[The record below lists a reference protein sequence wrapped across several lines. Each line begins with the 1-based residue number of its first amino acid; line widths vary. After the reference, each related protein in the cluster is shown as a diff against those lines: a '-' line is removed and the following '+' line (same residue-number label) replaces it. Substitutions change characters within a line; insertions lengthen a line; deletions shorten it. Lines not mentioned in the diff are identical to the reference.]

1 MYRVLYGN
9 DMLHDPREPERILT
23 DVKAELAVNEAGK
36 LTFTVQPNH
45 PLRSNLTPM
54 DKDREVVLESDGIEL
69 FRGRILSMQGGFN
82 GALDVACEGELA
94 YLNDVT
100 VRPYSTTEAGV
111 PSSVDGYFGWLVG
124 EYNRK
129 AENRHRFI
137 VGINQGWELDPS
149 NSISCSNDGMPNV
162 AQEMKGKLLEPY
174 GGYVRIRH
182 EGGERYIDY
191 LASGDKAA
199 TQRIEFGSNL
209 LDFTRDTDYADYYNV
224 IIPRGKAPEQSG
236 GSGSQPEKVGISGE
250 PDRELAG
257 GLFKQGDRIIDN
269 EGVRKHGVIERVA
282 DFEDISEP
290 GKLVEAAARHMRN
303 VQVGDVLE
311 ITAVDLHM
319 VDRSVKPIFIGDF
332 VRVTSKPHG
341 YDEYFICSK
350 MAIDVSNPAN
360 NTFTFGNEYGY
371 MTGQQMA
378 KLSALNASIN
388 KTFEETTKL
397 TEEAKK
403 AAQDAKDAASS
414 AVTEVLD
421 EYTVTNSR
429 TTKPSDGAVWVK
441 EPPVPGTG
449 EFVWRRTVTTYGDGT
464 SVTGQPVLLTGESV
478 AAVEITTT
486 NGAIIR
492 NRKGSTTLQAAVLYG
507 GDRITDKKTLESYFG
522 AGASLQWNEND
533 DGTFVVIGSDDPRLS
548 NDGFSL
554 KVDAAGIVGD
564 ASYMCLLMTTM

>member
-1 MYRVLYGN
+1 MYRILYGN
-9 DMLHDPREPERILT
+9 EVLHDPRDQDRILT
-23 DVKAELAVNEAGK
+23 GAKAELAVNEAGK
-36 LTFTVQPNH
+36 LTFTVQPGH
-45 PLRSNLTPM
+45 PAIELLEPM
-54 DKDREVVLESDGIEL
+54 SKEQEIVLEQDGEAI
-69 FRGRILSMQGGFN
+69 FRGRILAMKEGFYGG
-82 GALDVACEGELA
+82 LDVTCEGELS
-94 YLNDVT
+94 YLNDIT
-100 VRPYSTTEAGV
+100 VREYSTAEKGV
-111 PSSVDGYFGWLVG
+111 PSTIDGFFGWLVG

-129 AENRHRFI
+129 TDGRYRFI
-137 VGINQGWELDPS
+137 VGVNDGWQLDPS
-149 NSISCSNDGMPNV
+149 NSMECSNADMPNV
-162 AQEMKGKLLEPY
+162 AQEMKDKLLSRY
-174 GGYVRIRH
+174 GGYVRVRH
-182 EGGERYIDY
+182 SGDDRYIDY
-191 LASGDKAA
+191 VASGDKAA
-199 TQRIEFGSNL
+199 TQRIEFGKNL
-209 LDFTRDTDYADYYNV
+209 LDFTRDRDWADYYNV
-224 IIPRGKAPEQSG
+224 IIPRGDAPESTGDTQ
-236 GSGSQPEKVGISGE
+236 QPKIGISGE
-250 PDRELAG
+250 PDRDLAG
-257 GLFKQGDRIIDN
+257 GLYKQGDRIIDN
-269 EGVRKHGVIERVA
+269 EGVRKYGHIERVV
-282 DFEDISEP
+282 DFEGVKTPSA
-290 GKLVEAAARHMRN
+290 LVDAAARHMRN
-303 VQVGDVLE
+303 MQVGDVLE
-311 ITAVDLHM
+311 VTAIDLSM
-319 VDRSVKPIFIGDF
+319 IDRDVKPIYIGDF
-332 VRVTSKPHG
+332 VRVTSRPRG
-341 YDEYFICSK
+341 FDEYFICSK
-350 MAIDVSNPAN
+350 MSIDVNNPES

-371 MTGQQMA
+371 MTGQQML
-378 KLSALNASIN
+378 KLAALNASIN

-414 AVTEVLD
+414 AVTEVRD

-449 EFVWRRTVTTYGDGT
+449 EFVWKRTVTTYGDGT

-478 AAVEITTT
+478 AAVEITTS

>member
-1 MYRVLYGN
+1 MYIIKYG
-9 DMLHDPREPERILT
+9 DEILHDPRDEERT
-23 DVKAELAVNEAGK
+23 VKNAKAELAVNESGR
-36 LTFTVQPNH
+36 LTFNIQPNH
-45 PLRSNLTPM
+45 PLCGKLKPM
-54 DKDREVVLESDGIEL
+54 NRDQEVILEQDGVEI
-69 FRGRILSMQGGFN
+69 FRGRILSMKEGFY
-82 GALDVACEGELA
+82 GDADVTCEGELA
-94 YLNDVT
+94 YLNDIT
-100 VRPYSTTEAGV
+100 VREYSTGKGDV
-111 PSSVDGYFGWLVG
+111 PSTIDGFFGWLVAQ
-124 EYNRK
+124 YN
-129 AENRHRFI
+129 NRNDERFRFI
-137 VGINQGWELDPS
+137 VGINDGWRLDPS
-149 NSISCSNDGMPNV
+149 NKIARDSSDTPNV
-162 AQEMKGKLLEPY
+162 AQEMKEKLLNSI
-174 GGYVRIRH
+174 GGYVRVRH
-182 EGGERYIDY
+182 MGGNRYIDY
-191 LASGDKAA
+191 LASGDNAA
-199 TQRIEFGSNL
+199 TQKIEFGSNL
-209 LDFTRDTDYADYYNV
+209 LDFTRDREWADYYNV
-224 IIPRGKAPEQSG
+224 IIPRGGQNKGGQSG
-236 GSGSQPEKVGISGE
+236 YVDISGE

-257 GLFKQGDRIIDN
+257 GLSKHGDRIIDN
-269 EGVRKHGVIERVA
+269 DGAREYGYIERVV
-282 DFEDISEP
+282 DFEGVKTPSE
-290 GKLVEAAARHMRN
+290 LVDAAARHMRN
-303 VQVGDVLE
+303 MQVGDILE
-311 ITAVDLHM
+311 VTAIDLSM
-319 VDRSVKPIFIGDF
+319 IDKGISPIYIGDF

-350 MAIDVSNPAN
+350 MTIDVSNPAN

-371 MTGQQMA
+371 MTGQQMF
-378 KLSALNASIN
+378 KLAALNASIN

-449 EFVWRRTVTTYGDGT
+449 EFVWKRTVTTYGDGT

-554 KVDAAGIVGD
+554 KVDAANIVGD